1 MFFWDISMIILIP
14 GLLLAMYAQAKV
26 SSTYNR
32 YKKVTSHSGYTGA
45 QFARKML
52 NDNGLYDVTI
62 TQISGRMSDHYDPR
76 ANQVRLSAEV
86 YNGTSIASLGIA
98 AHEVGH
104 AVQHATNYF
113 PLTVRNLV
121 VPVTNFSSSI
131 YMLFI
136 FIGIIM
142 NSFSMIQFGIMLFA
156 VIVIFQVITL
166 PVEFNASRRALQA
179 LEGGG
184 YLAADELIG
193 ARKVLSAAALTY
205 VASALTAILQL
216 VRLLVISGVGRRHD

>member
-166 PVEFNASRRALQA
+166 PVEFNASRRAIATL
-179 LEGGG
+179 GGDG
-184 YLAADELIG
+184 VLDAEELRG
-193 ARKVLSAAALTY
+193 AKRVLGAAAMTY
-205 VASALTAILQL
+205 VAAMVTAVLQL
-216 VRLLVISGVGRRHD
+216 LQLLMVFGGHNDD